1 MIESRAVTI
10 QVGSSSY
17 HSINDLGLYIGN
29 YDCVK
34 EPKVDTHFVTIPG
47 RDGYI
52 DLSEAIAGRPI
63 YTERD
68 IEIEFGSLKT
78 PSTWPA
84 QISQIY
90 NYFHGKT
97 IRLIFDDDT
106 DWYYEGRAAI
116 EGFAFFRQVGVFTLK
131 VKAKPYKYG
140 VNIQPGLADLS
151 LSNSTYKNQDIPIT
165 LMPVCPEFVVS
176 DMSSGT
182 VNLRIASG
190 YPGYGWSEAITANG
204 TYQYSALR
212 ITESTRIQAK
222 GPTGTKLSIVYR
234 QGSI

>member
-34 EPKVDTHFVTIPG
+34 EPQVDTHIVTIPG
-47 RDGYI
+47 RNGYV

-63 YTERD
+63 YTERE
-68 IEIEFGSLKT
+68 IEIQFGSLKT

-90 NYFHGKT
+90 NLFHGKT

-106 DWYYEGRAAI
+106 DWYYEGRATI

-131 VKAKPYKYG
+131 VKAKPFKYAI
-140 VNIQPGLADLS
+140 NLQPGLSDWS
-151 LSNSTYKNQDIPIT
+151 LTTSYSSKDIPIT
-165 LMPVCPEFVVS
+165 QMPVSPEFVVS
-176 DMSSGT
+176 GLSSGT
-182 VNLRIASG
+182 VSIRVASG
-190 YPGYGWSEAITANG
+190 YPGYGWSKDITLNG
-204 TYQYSALR
+204 TYQYIGLWFA
-212 ITESTRIQAK
+212 ESTRIQAK
-222 GPTGTKLSIVYR
+222 GPSGSKLSINYR